1 MKKQLH
7 AQRLAFTA
15 YPEAQL
21 VLRCASVSVTGAGD
35 TSIRR
40 LLDGRID
47 WEVLMRFATRHA
59 VLPLVYERL
68 SSLLDDAACDE
79 FARDMRRRFQGNA
92 MRNRFLGRELVRL
105 TSSFDRADIGTVA
118 FKGPALAVS
127 AYGSIGMR
135 QFVDLDLLVRQAQVE
150 EAIGVLLDEGYL
162 APSGYGV
169 REIRCR
175 GAFETSMVKPATGVS
190 IDLHWRLA
198 EPYFPLSMDDEDLWR
213 RVMRVEIEGG
223 GVDTLSFDDHLLY
236 LCGHGARHGWETLGG
251 VCDIA
256 TLTRA
261 APIDWDRVEA
271 ISERAHS
278 RRVLL
283 LGVLLAHDLMEAQ
296 VPGRLLD
303 AAWHERSVISAARTF
318 VSYAMDTAAAGPGI
332 YQRWSIP
339 VRMIERPAAR
349 IRYIVSRGLFPSA
362 EDRGF
367 LYLPQ
372 ALASLYYLVRPM
384 RIALKKIVAAVRAL
398 RESKI
403 AGHHQLR
410 HGEPNH

>member
-1 MKKQLH
+1 MKERSN

-15 YPEAQL
+15 NLEAQL
-21 VLRCASVSVTGAGD
+21 VLRCASATVTGAD
-35 TSIRR
+35 DASIRQ
-40 LLDGRID
+40 LLDRRID
-47 WEVLMRFATRHA
+47 WEVLIRFATRHGM
-59 VLPLVYERL
+59 LPLVYERL
-68 SSLLDDAACDE
+68 SSLLDDAACE
-79 FARDMRRRFQGNA
+79 ELARDMRRRFQGNA

-105 TSSFDRADIGTVA
+105 TSSFDRAGIGTVA
-118 FKGPALAVS
+118 FKGPALAIS

-135 QFVDLDLLVRQAQVE
+135 QFVDLDLLVHQDQVE
-150 EAIGVLLDEGYL
+150 EAIGVLLDEGYVT
-162 APSGYGV
+162 PSGYGV
-169 REIRCR
+169 RETRCR
-175 GAFETSMVKPATGVS
+175 GAFETSMVKPGTGVA

-223 GVDTLSFDDHLLY
+223 EVGTLSFDDHLLY

-256 TLTRA
+256 MLTRA
-261 APIDWDRVEA
+261 ARIDWERVDA
-271 ISERAHS
+271 ISDGARS

-303 AAWHERSVISAARTF
+303 AAWHEHSVISAARAF
-318 VSYAMDTAAAGPGI
+318 VSYATDTAASGAGI

-349 IRYIVSRGLFPSA
+349 IRYVVSRGLFPSA
-362 EDRGF
+362 EDRAF
-367 LYLPQ
+367 IYLPQ

-384 RIALKKIVAAVRAL
+384 RIALKKMGTAVRAL

-403 AGHHQLR
+403 AGHPQLR